1 MEDIDKLIDW
11 FERNGNVVR
20 FQPQTTLPREQF
32 LKINDRISNIYF
44 YIKNDFPEYAERIIF
59 LKNTLV
65 LSSGFI
71 NVATFG
77 RLSELLSAIKIILTK
92 RECTQWKYIHYVFHK
107 ETKEKFLHGF
117 YSDAVFTAT
126 KILMQRLKVI
136 HREID
141 STGCDID
148 GLDLVGKLFPNDNP
162 KIFFTEQNTRTEQNI
177 QKGYSSLFRGWV
189 YAIRNKDAHEIKKG
203 NEIEAFQEIVFISML
218 MLALDNRI
226 SPAPSPSEC
235 YT

>member
-1 MEDIDKLIDW
+1 M
-11 FERNGNVVR
+11 
-20 FQPQTTLPREQF
+20 
-32 LKINDRISNIYF
+32 
-44 YIKNDFPEYAERIIF
+44 
-59 LKNTLV
+59 
-65 LSSGFI
+65 SSGFI

-126 KILMQRLKVI
+126 KILM
-136 HREID
+136 H
-141 STGCDID
+141 ID

-189 YAIRNKDAHEIKKG
+189 YAISNKDAHEIKKG

-218 MLALDNRI
+218 MIALDNRI